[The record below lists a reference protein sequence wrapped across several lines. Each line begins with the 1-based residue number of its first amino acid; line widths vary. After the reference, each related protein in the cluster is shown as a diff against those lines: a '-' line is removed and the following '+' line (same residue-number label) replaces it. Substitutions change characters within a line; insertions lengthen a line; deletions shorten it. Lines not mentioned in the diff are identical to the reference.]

1 MQRKEWLE
9 TFLKLVHGG
18 AATIEYRKRLRLK
31 TPDVAKHIKRIGDYQ
46 RELDLLTAAD
56 EYEEAERQ
64 AELRRQENLEE
75 ERKEAARSR
84 KYAIQR
90 QEMEAIRDSILCP
103 LPERL
108 EKLRDLGGKR

>member
-46 RELDLLTAAD
+46 RELDKILAD
-56 EYEEAERQ
+56 EYEEAEKQ
-64 AELRRQENLEE
+64 AELKRQENLEE

-84 KYAIQR
+84 RYAIKR
-90 QEMEAIRDSILCP
+90 QKMED
-103 LPERL
+103 
-108 EKLRDLGGKR
+108 KRYEEDKRKEED